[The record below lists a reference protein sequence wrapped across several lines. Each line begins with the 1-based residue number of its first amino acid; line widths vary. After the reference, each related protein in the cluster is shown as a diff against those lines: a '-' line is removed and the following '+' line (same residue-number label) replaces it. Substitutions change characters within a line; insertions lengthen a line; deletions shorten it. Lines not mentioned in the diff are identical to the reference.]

1 MFAYAF
7 DIVNHLLISNV
18 TDLSPDTDVSVLA
31 CYYLYSSLTNF
42 INVWFKSGTG
52 TKNRV
57 IPIHDMCNVLGV
69 SWIAPFHG
77 LIDIPAFHSL
87 IRCVSVA
94 SFTGVRKK

>member
-57 IPIHDMCNVLGV
+57 IPIHDICNVLGV

-77 LIDIPAFHSL
+77 LIDITCFPQSDTVCF
-87 IRCVSVA
+87 RC
-94 SFTGVRKK
+94 